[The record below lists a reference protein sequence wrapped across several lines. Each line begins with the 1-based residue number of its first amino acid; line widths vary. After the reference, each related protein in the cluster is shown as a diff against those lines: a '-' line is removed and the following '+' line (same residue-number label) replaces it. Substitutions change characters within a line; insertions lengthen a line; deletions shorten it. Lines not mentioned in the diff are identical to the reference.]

1 MELINPMDETLL
13 GPKGAQ
19 PPTDRKGSSISAS
32 VSVLANTILGVA
44 LLGLPWCFSTDG
56 LLLGLG
62 LLIVCACLSAF
73 GLHLL
78 FTLANKMESR
88 INHGGTPLTFA
99 ALAGIAH
106 PKARYVLDFVIL
118 IKSMGVATSYL
129 LVIGDIFP
137 DLAKQFILT
146 SSIAHRMGPDLLRP
160 VCIVLIVAV
169 FIVPA
174 SLPKRIR
181 SMRFTNWL
189 SVGCVLYVA
198 VLAVILSVRNEGSVD
213 VPPDEVS
220 ATDMFKPGSSL
231 IHLPYPNNL
240 THLTQAVTWTPN
252 GLYPHA
258 GLLNIMTTVPVFIF
272 AFTCHQNALSVAGEL
287 RKPSML
293 KINLIICL
301 AVFISFLLYGTTAV
315 AGYFQFGS
323 HIQPDLLNSYDSKWR
338 SIRFGK
344 LLVALSVVFSF
355 PMQCHPFR
363 RSLSV
368 VYSTDSYGNS
378 NGETSIKF
386 HRWSTALFIMLTTT
400 IAIFV
405 TNLGLVFE
413 LVGAVCSNTLC
424 YIAPPL
430 LYLRIVPAIEDTKK
444 FRAAVGA
451 LLIVGL
457 IVLPLSLFGI
467 GAEIA
472 LKR

>member
-213 VPPDEVS
+213 VPPDE
-220 ATDMFKPGSSL
+220 
-231 IHLPYPNNL
+231 
-240 THLTQAVTWTPN
+240 AVTWTPN